1 MGIKRNE
8 GVPTPGPGL
17 VLFKNPI
24 KSKSEEEFNAIE
36 EKAKKLPP
44 KEKEEFFKV
53 QMADMWAS
61 LEIVSVGENCLWL
74 KEGDIGIGT
83 PDVVRNAEPTP
94 NEEYM
99 VVRESSFKLKW

>member
-24 KSKSEEEFNAIE
+24 KAKSEEEFKVIE

-44 KEKEEFFKV
+44 KEKEDFFKE
-53 QMADMWAS
+53 QMADMWSS
-61 LEIVSVGENCLWL
+61 LEVVAIGEDCRWL
-74 KEGDIGIGT
+74 QPGDKAIGT
-83 PDVVRNAEPTP
+83 PDVVRSAEPTP

-99 VVRESSFKLKW
+99 VVRESTFKLKW